1 MAGSDSPW
9 GKIGACEG
17 KREELGRNKGV
28 LSIVIIH
35 RYLID
40 IGHEHMIHEYKD
52 SNKAPSWQ
60 LSFCGQRLPSA
71 RSHSVLAKGISR
83 NEMQMQSSAGKEMQ
97 HKTSAIS
104 ASSPSYPHHRYDCD
118 GCPPGYVSG
127 IGT

>member
-1 MAGSDSPW
+1 MAGSDSPS

-17 KREELGRNKGV
+17 KREELGRNKEV

-52 SNKAPSWQ
+52 SNKDLHGSSPA
-60 LSFCGQRLPSA
+60 A
-71 RSHSVLAKGISR
+71 RDYPTQHLIQCSLRGYQETK
-83 NEMQMQSSAGKEMQ
+83 MQMQSSVGKEMQ

-118 GCPPGYVSG
+118 GCPPGYVSD